1 MLKRLILRLEIM
13 KRSFATIL
21 FLLHFFTASAQKV
34 GLVFSGGGAKGLA
47 HIGVLKALEE
57 NNIPIDYVVGTSMGG
72 IVGGMYASGYS
83 PSEIEEIALSSD
95 FQNWVDGSFKN
106 NYRYFFSKKPEN
118 PSFLTAKLQVDT
130 GFNFKLRSNLIN
142 DVPLN
147 FALLELFGQASVN
160 ARDDFDNLL
169 VPFRCIVADVLSQE
183 MIAVSKGNLPEAIRG
198 TFAVPLVYRPVKV
211 NGKYVFDGGLYN
223 NFPVDVLKKDFQPD
237 YIIGSNVSSK
247 IFNDYPKENDEKLMN
262 RFLVY
267 MFLSK
272 SDSTAIGKNGA
283 YIQPDL
289 AGFSTT
295 NFSPVAELIKKGY
308 DATMADMDNIKKS
321 LTRRISNE
329 ALLQK
334 RAEFRN
340 RRSTLEFDEVIATGV
355 NSKQKK
361 YVETVINSSITK
373 NPTIEQLKPGY
384 YKLVADDNFETV
396 YPRIKPQSNTDSYD
410 FELQVQRQKNFKL
423 DFGGAISTRPIS
435 NAYVGLQYNY
445 LRINSYTFSA
455 NFYSG
460 GFYESAQGMTRMD
473 VPGRL
478 PFYLEAEFTYN
489 HWNYF
494 NKSQI
499 FIENVDPTFIEQSDR
514 KTALKLGI
522 PLSNNGKLEL
532 QTGFISFEDKYSPN
546 QRFQFGDILDQNSY
560 HGFMASLNFSKNLL
574 NRRMYAST
582 GSSFQVGINIY
593 NGTESYIP
601 GNIFRD
607 EVSFNPLTARRES
620 RNWFKAKLS
629 REQYPFH
636 TKRHSFGYLTELV
649 ISNKP
654 AFSTYKSTLLSAP
667 AFYPLQDSKSLYLE
681 KFRANTYGALGF
693 KNVFKMTK
701 NLDARAEF
709 YIFQPMEEFELN
721 RLQSVGYG
729 KFFAKSYLAATAGL
743 VFHTLVGP
751 VSLSFNHYDDDKK
764 RFGVMFHA
772 GFLIYN
778 KRSFE

>member
-1 MLKRLILRLEIM
+1 MRRVLIIILILNVC
-13 KRSFATIL
+13 
-21 FLLHFFTASAQKV
+21 FTANAQKV

-57 NNIPIDYVVGTSMGG
+57 NHIPIDYIVGTSMGG

-83 PSEIEEIALSSD
+83 PSEIEKIALSAD
-95 FQNWVDGSFKN
+95 FQDWVGGNFKS
-106 NYRYFFSKKPEN
+106 NYRYFFNKKPEN
-118 PSFLTAKLQVDT
+118 PSFITAKLQVDT
-130 GFNFKLRSNLIN
+130 GFNFKFRSNLIN

-147 FALLELFGQASVN
+147 FALLELFGQASVTSG
-160 ARDDFDNLL
+160 DDFNKLF

-183 MIAVSKGNLPEAIRG
+183 MIPVSKGNLTEAIRG
-198 TFAVPLVYRPVKV
+198 TFTVPLFYRPIKV
-211 NGKYVFDGGLYN
+211 DNKYVFDGGLYN
-223 NFPVDVLKKDFQPD
+223 NFPVDVLKKDFKPD

-272 SDSTAIGKNGA
+272 SDSTSIGENGA
-283 YIQPDL
+283 YIQPNL
-289 AGFSTT
+289 SGFSTT
-295 NFSPVAELIKKGY
+295 NFTPVEELIKRGY
-308 DATMADMDNIKKS
+308 DATMADMPNIRKAVN
-321 LTRRISNE
+321 RRINTE
-329 ALLQK
+329 DLNK
-334 RAEFRN
+334 RREKFKNADPR
-340 RRSTLEFDEVIATGV
+340 LEFTSISATGI
-355 NSKQKK
+355 NSNQRK
-361 YVETVINSSITK
+361 YVESVINGATREK
-373 NPTIEQLKPGY
+373 LTLEQVKPGY

-396 YPRIKPQSNTDSYD
+396 YPRIKHEVKDDIYN
-410 FELQVQRQKNFKL
+410 FELQVQRQRNFKI
-423 DFGGAISTRPIS
+423 DFGGALSTRPIG
-435 NAYVGLQYNY
+435 NAYLGLQYNY
-445 LRINSYTFSA
+445 LRKKSYTFSA

-460 GFYESAQGMTRMD
+460 GFYESVQGMTRMD

-499 FIENVDPTFIEQSDR
+499 FIENVEPTFVEQSDR
-514 KTALKLGI
+514 RTALKMGI

-532 QTGFISFEDKYSPN
+532 QAGFISFSDKYSPN
-546 QRFQFGDILDQNSY
+546 QRFQFGDIMDQSRY
-560 HGFMASLNFSKNLL
+560 QGFMTSVNFSKNLL

-582 GSSFQVGINIY
+582 GSSFKVGLNLY
-593 NGTESYIP
+593 SGTENYTP

-607 EVSFNPLTARRES
+607 EASFSPMGS
-620 RNWFKAKLS
+620 RNANRSWFNAKLT

-636 TKRHSFGYLTELV
+636 SNRYTFGYLTELV

-681 KFRANTYGALGF
+681 KFRANTYGALGV
-693 KNVFKMTK
+693 KNVFKLTK
-701 NLDARAEF
+701 NMDARAEF
-709 YIFQPMEEFELN
+709 YIFQPVEEFVLN
-721 RLQSVGYG
+721 KLQSVSYSGL
-729 KFFAKSYLAATAGL
+729 FVKSYLAATAGL
-743 VFHTLVGP
+743 VYHTLAGP
-751 VSLSFNHYDDDKK
+751 VSLSFNHYDDDQK
-764 RFGVMFHA
+764 RFGVMFHV

>member
-1 MLKRLILRLEIM
+1 MKRTFVTILILFQF
-13 KRSFATIL
+13 FA
-21 FLLHFFTASAQKV
+21 AYPQKV

-57 NNIPIDYVVGTSMGG
+57 HNIPIDYIVGTSMGG
-72 IVGGMYASGYS
+72 VVGGMYVSGYS
-83 PSEIEEIALSSD
+83 PAEIEEIALSSD
-95 FQNWVDGSFKN
+95 FQDWVGGNFKN
-106 NYRYFFSKKPEN
+106 DYRYFFNKKPEN
-118 PSFLTAKLQVDT
+118 PSFLSAKLQVDT

-160 ARDDFDNLL
+160 AADDFNNLF

-183 MIAVSKGNLPEAIRG
+183 MIPVSKGSLPEAIRG
-198 TFAVPLVYRPVKV
+198 TFTVPLVYRPVKV
-211 NGKYVFDGGLYN
+211 NDKYVFDGGLYN

-237 YIIGSNVSSK
+237 YIIGSNVSTK
-247 IFNDYPKENDEKLMN
+247 IFNDYPRENDEKLMN

-267 MFLSK
+267 LFLSK
-272 SDSTAIGKNGA
+272 SDSTAIGKNGS

-295 NFSPVAELIKKGY
+295 NFSPVAELIKRGY
-308 DATMADMDNIKKS
+308 DATIADIENIKRSVGK
-321 LTRRISNE
+321 RISPE
-329 ALLQK
+329 ELQK
-334 RAEFRN
+334 KRDEFKTRK
-340 RRSTLEFDEVIATGV
+340 SKVEFDEIIATGV
-355 NSKQKK
+355 SNRQKK
-361 YVETVINSSITK
+361 YVETVIKSSITE

-396 YPRIKPQSNTDSYD
+396 YPRMRRESNTDEYD

-423 DFGGAISTRPIS
+423 DFGGGISTRPIS

-445 LRINSYTFSA
+445 LRKNSYTFSA
-455 NFYSG
+455 NFYAG
-460 GFYESAQGMTRMD
+460 GFYESAQGMTRVD

-514 KTALKLGI
+514 RTALKLGF
-522 PLSNNGKLEL
+522 PLSYNGKLEL
-532 QTGFISFEDKYSPN
+532 QTGFINFGDHYSPN
-546 QRFQFGDILDQNSY
+546 RRFQFGDILDKSTFNGLMS
-560 HGFMASLNFSKNLL
+560 SLTFSKNLL
-574 NRRMYAST
+574 NRRMYPSE
-582 GSSFQVGINIY
+582 GSLFRIGLSVYSGK
-593 NGTESYIP
+593 EHYIP
-601 GNIFRD
+601 GNILRD
-607 EVSFNPLTARRES
+607 EVSFSPVGERKVSRDWFQAR
-620 RNWFKAKLS
+620 LS

-636 TKRHSFGYLTELV
+636 IKRYSFGYLTEVV

-681 KFRANTYGALGF
+681 KFRATTYAALGQ
-693 KNVFKMTK
+693 KNVFKISK

-709 YIFQPMEEFELN
+709 YIFLPTEEFELN
-721 RLQSVGYG
+721 KLQSVGYG
-729 KFFAKSYLAATAGL
+729 ELFAKSYLAATAGL
-743 VFHTLVGP
+743 VFHTLAGP
-751 VSLSFNHYDDDKK
+751 VSLSFNHYDDDAK

>member
-1 MLKRLILRLEIM
+1 MKRLVVAIL
-13 KRSFATIL
+13 IL
-21 FLLHFFTASAQKV
+21 FQYLSVSAQKV

-57 NNIPIDYVVGTSMGG
+57 NNIPIDYIVGTSMGG

-83 PSEIEEIALSSD
+83 PDEIEKIALSSD
-95 FQNWVDGSFKN
+95 FQGWVSGSFTN
-106 NYRYFFSKKPEN
+106 NYRYFFNKKPEN
-118 PSFLTAKLQVDT
+118 PSFLSAKLQVDT
-130 GFNFKLRSNLIN
+130 GFNFKFRSNLIN

-147 FALLELFGQASVN
+147 FALLELFGQASVT
-160 ARDDFDNLL
+160 AGDDFDNLL

-183 MIAVSKGNLPEAIRG
+183 MIPVSKGYLTEAIRG

-211 NGKYVFDGGLYN
+211 NNKYVFDGGLYN
-223 NFPVDVLKKDFQPD
+223 NFPVDVLKKEFQPD

-247 IFNDYPKENDEKLMN
+247 IFNDYPTENDEKLMN

-283 YIQPDL
+283 YIQPNL

-295 NFSPVAELIKKGY
+295 NFTPVAELIKRGY
-308 DATMADMDNIKKS
+308 DATMADMENIKKS
-321 LTRRISNE
+321 ISRRISNGD
-329 ALLQK
+329 LSQK
-334 RAEFRN
+334 RTEFKN
-340 RRSTLEFDEVIATGV
+340 RKSELEFDEVVATGV
-355 NSKQKK
+355 NSRQRK
-361 YVETVINSSITK
+361 YVETVINSSIVK

-396 YPRIKPQSNTDSYD
+396 YPRIKREPHTDGYD
-410 FELQVQRQKNFKL
+410 FEVQVQRQKNFKL

-445 LRINSYTFSA
+445 LRKNSYTFSA

-473 VPGRL
+473 IPGRL
-478 PFYLEAEFTYN
+478 PLFLEAEFTYN

-499 FIENVDPTFIEQSDR
+499 FIENIDPTFIEQSDR
-514 KTALKLGI
+514 KTALKIGM

-532 QTGFISFEDKYSPN
+532 QGGFISFDDKYSPN
-546 QRFQFGDILDQNSY
+546 QRFQFGDILDKNSFN
-560 HGFMASLNFSKNLL
+560 GFMASLNFSKNLL
-574 NRRMYAST
+574 NRRMYASS
-582 GSSFQVGINIY
+582 GSSFQVGINLY
-593 NGTESYIP
+593 SGTENYSQ
-601 GNIFRD
+601 GNILRD
-607 EVSFNPLTARRES
+607 ELSFSPVGDRRVSRD
-620 RNWFKAKLS
+620 WFRAKLS

-636 TKRHSFGYLTELV
+636 GKRYSFGYLTEVV

-654 AFSTYKSTLLSAP
+654 AFSTYRSTLLSAP

-681 KFRANTYGALGF
+681 NFRANSYGALGF

-701 NLDARAEF
+701 NLDVRAEF
-709 YIFQPMEEFELN
+709 YIFQPVEEFELN
-721 RLQSVGYG
+721 KLQSVGYG
-729 KFFAKSYLAATAGL
+729 KLFAKSHIAATAGL
-743 VFHTLVGP
+743 VFHTLAGP
-751 VSLSFNHYDDDKK
+751 ISLSFNHYDDDNK

>member
-1 MLKRLILRLEIM
+1 M
-13 KRSFATIL
+13 KRSFVTVLIL
-21 FLLHFFTASAQKV
+21 FQFFASSAQKV

-57 NNIPIDYVVGTSMGG
+57 NNIPIDYIVGTSMGG
-72 IVGGMYASGYS
+72 VVGGMYASGYS

-95 FQNWVDGSFKN
+95 FQDWVGGNFKN
-106 NYRYFFSKKPEN
+106 DYRFFFNKKPEN
-118 PSFLTAKLQVDT
+118 PSFLSAKLQVDT
-130 GFNFKLRSNLIN
+130 GFNIKLRSNLIN
-142 DVPLN
+142 DIPLN

-160 ARDDFDNLL
+160 ASDDFDKLL

-183 MIAVSKGNLPEAIRG
+183 MIPVSKGSLSEAIRG
-198 TFAVPLVYRPVKV
+198 TFTVPLVYRPVKV
-211 NGKYVFDGGLYN
+211 NDKYVFDGGLYN
-223 NFPVDVLKKDFQPD
+223 NFPVDVLKKDFRPD
-237 YIIGSNVSSK
+237 YIIGSNVSTK

-272 SDSTAIGKNGA
+272 SDSTSIGLNGA

-289 AGFSTT
+289 TGFSIT
-295 NFSPVAELIKKGY
+295 NFSPVAELIKRGY
-308 DATMADMDNIKKS
+308 DATIADIDNIKRSIKNRVS
-321 LTRRISNE
+321 QEDLNK
-329 ALLQK
+329 K
-334 RAEFRN
+334 RAEFKTRK
-340 RRSTLEFDEVIATGV
+340 SKVEFDEIIATGV
-355 NSKQKK
+355 NPRQKK
-361 YVETVINSSITK
+361 YVETVIRSSITE

-396 YPRIKPQSNTDSYD
+396 YPRIKREPNTDGYD

-445 LRINSYTFSA
+445 LTKNSYTFSA

-499 FIENVDPTFIEQSDR
+499 FIEDVDPTFIEQSDKR
-514 KTALKLGI
+514 TALKLGL
-522 PLSNNGKLEL
+522 PLSYNGKLEL
-532 QTGFISFEDKYSPN
+532 QAGLINFRDHFSPN
-546 QRFQFGDILDQNSY
+546 RRFQIGDILDKSSFNGLMS
-560 HGFMASLNFSKNLL
+560 SLTFNKNLL
-574 NRRMYAST
+574 NRRMYASE
-582 GSSFQVGINIY
+582 GSLFSVGISAY
-593 NGTESYIP
+593 RGTEHYTP
-601 GNIFRD
+601 GNILRD
-607 EVSFNPLTARRES
+607 EVSFSPVGERKVS
-620 RNWFKAKLS
+620 RNWFQAKLS

-636 TKRHSFGYLTELV
+636 NNRYSFGYLTEVV

-654 AFSTYKSTLLSAP
+654 GFSTYKSTLLSAP

-681 KFRANTYGALGF
+681 KFRANTYAALGV
-693 KNVFKMTK
+693 KNVFKVSK
-701 NLDARAEF
+701 KLDARAEF
-709 YIFQPMEEFELN
+709 YIFQPVEEFELN
-721 RLQSVGYG
+721 KLQSVGYG
-729 KFFAKSYLAATAGL
+729 DLFAKSYLAATAGL

-751 VSLSFNHYDDDKK
+751 VSLSFNHYNDDKK

>member
-1 MLKRLILRLEIM
+1 MKRLA
-13 KRSFATIL
+13 FTIL
-21 FLLHFFTASAQKV
+21 ILIQVVSAKSQKV

-57 NNIPIDYVVGTSMGG
+57 NNIPIDYIVGTSMGG

-83 PSEIEEIALSSD
+83 PGEIEAIALSSD
-95 FQNWVDGSFKN
+95 FQDWVSGSFKN
-106 NYRYFFSKKPEN
+106 NYRYFFNKKPEN

-160 ARDDFDNLL
+160 AGDDFNHLL

-183 MIAVSKGNLPEAIRG
+183 MIPVSKGNLPEAIRG

-211 NGKYVFDGGLYN
+211 NDKYVFDGGLYN

-272 SDSTAIGKNGA
+272 SDSTAIGKNGS

-289 AGFSTT
+289 TGFSTT
-295 NFSPVAELIKKGY
+295 NFTPVAELIKRGY
-308 DATMADMDNIKKS
+308 DATIADIDNIKRS
-321 LTRRISNE
+321 IIRRVSSDE
-329 ALLQK
+329 LLKK
-334 RAEFRN
+334 RAQFKG
-340 RRSTLEFDEVIATGV
+340 SKSQLEFEEILATGV
-355 NSKQKK
+355 NSKQRK
-361 YVETVINSSITK
+361 YVETVIKSSITQ

-396 YPRIKPQSNTDSYD
+396 YPRIRREPHTDGYD

-423 DFGGAISTRPIS
+423 DFGGAVSTRPIS

-455 NFYSG
+455 NFYAG

-473 VPGRL
+473 VPGKL

-499 FIENVDPTFIEQSDR
+499 FIENIDPTFIEQSDR
-514 KTALKLGI
+514 RSVLKMGM

-532 QTGFISFEDKYSPN
+532 QTGFISFDDKYSPN
-546 QRFQFGDILDQNSY
+546 KRFQFGDILDESSY
-560 HGFMASLNFSKNLL
+560 HGFMAGLNFSKNLL
-574 NRRMYAST
+574 NRRMYANS
-582 GSSFQVGINIY
+582 GSSFQVGVNLY
-593 NGTESYIP
+593 NGTEDYSP
-601 GNIFRD
+601 GNILRD
-607 EVSFNPLTARRES
+607 EVSFSPVSARRES
-620 RNWFKAKLS
+620 RDWFKAKLS
-629 REQYPFH
+629 REQYAI
-636 TKRHSFGYLTELV
+636 TSSNYSFGYLTEFV

-654 AFSTYKSTLLSAP
+654 AFSTFKSTLLSAP

-681 KFRANTYGALGF
+681 KFRANTYGALGV

-721 RLQSVGYG
+721 KLQSVGYG
-729 KFFAKSYLAATAGL
+729 KLFSKSYLAATAGF
-743 VFHTLVGP
+743 VFHTLAGP
-751 VSLSFNHYDDDKK
+751 ISLSFNHYDDDQK

>member
-1 MLKRLILRLEIM
+1 MKRLVV
-13 KRSFATIL
+13 TIL
-21 FLLHFFTASAQKV
+21 ILCQFLSVSAQKV

-57 NNIPIDYVVGTSMGG
+57 NNIPIDYIVGTSMGG

-83 PSEIEEIALSSD
+83 PGEIEKIALSSD
-95 FQNWVDGSFKN
+95 FQDWVSGSFTN
-106 NYRYFFSKKPEN
+106 NYRYFFNKKPEN

-130 GFNFKLRSNLIN
+130 GFNFKFRSNLIN

-147 FALLELFGQASVN
+147 FALLEIFAQASVN
-160 ARDDFDNLL
+160 AGDDFDNLL

-183 MIAVSKGNLPEAIRG
+183 MIPVSKGYLAEAIRG
-198 TFAVPLVYRPVKV
+198 TFAVPLVYRPVKL

-237 YIIGSNVSSK
+237 FIIGSNVSSK

-262 RFLVY
+262 RFLMY

-272 SDSTAIGKNGA
+272 SDSTAIGKNGT

-295 NFSPVAELIKKGY
+295 NFSPVAELIKRGY
-308 DATMADMDNIKKS
+308 DVTIADMDNIKKS
-321 LTRRISNE
+321 IVRRVSDE
-329 ALLQK
+329 VLSQK
-334 RAEFRN
+334 RSEFKKRQ
-340 RRSTLEFDEVIATGV
+340 SQLEFGEVVAMGV
-355 NSKQKK
+355 NSRQRK
-361 YVETVINSSITK
+361 YVETVINSAIVK

-396 YPRIKPQSNTDSYD
+396 YPRIKRELNTDRYD

-435 NAYVGLQYNY
+435 NAYIGLQYNY
-445 LRINSYTFSA
+445 LRKNSYTFSA

-473 VPGRL
+473 IPGRL
-478 PFYLEAEFTYN
+478 PIFLEAEFTYN

-514 KTALKLGI
+514 KTALKLGM

-532 QTGFISFEDKYSPN
+532 QAGFISFEDKYSPN
-546 QRFQFGDILDQNSY
+546 KRFQFGDILDDNSF
-560 HGFMASLNFSKNLL
+560 HGFMTSLNFSKNLL
-574 NRRMYAST
+574 DRRMYASQ

-593 NGTESYIP
+593 NGIESYIQ
-601 GNIFRD
+601 GNILRD
-607 EVSFNPLTARRES
+607 EVTFIPIGERLEK
-620 RNWFKAKLS
+620 RNWFRAKLS

-636 TKRHSFGYLTELV
+636 SKRYSFGYLTEVV

-701 NLDARAEF
+701 NLNARAEF
-709 YIFQPMEEFELN
+709 YIFQPVEEIKLN
-721 RLQSVGYG
+721 KLQSVGYG
-729 KFFAKSYLAATAGL
+729 KLFAKSYLAATAGL
-743 VFHTLVGP
+743 VFHTLAGP
-751 VSLSFNHYDDDKK
+751 ISLSFNYYDDDNK

>member
-1 MLKRLILRLEIM
+1 MRRLTVIILILTQF
-13 KRSFATIL
+13 FA
-21 FLLHFFTASAQKV
+21 ANAQKV

-57 NNIPIDYVVGTSMGG
+57 NNIPIDYIVGTSMGG

-83 PSEIEEIALSSD
+83 PGEIEKIALSSD
-95 FQNWVDGSFKN
+95 FQDWVSGNFKSN
-106 NYRYFFSKKPEN
+106 FRYFFNKKPEN

-147 FALLELFGQASVN
+147 FALLELFSQASVN
-160 ARDDFDNLL
+160 AKDDFNNLF

-183 MIAVSKGNLPEAIRG
+183 MIPVSKGNLTEAIRG
-198 TFAVPLVYRPVKV
+198 TFTVPLVYRPVKV
-211 NGKYVFDGGLYN
+211 NDKYVFDGGLYN
-223 NFPVDVLKKDFQPD
+223 NFPVDVLKKDFKPD
-237 YIIGSNVSSK
+237 YIIGTNVSSK

-262 RFLVY
+262 RFLIY

-272 SDSTAIGKNGA
+272 SDSTSIGKNGS

-295 NFSPVAELIKKGY
+295 NFSPVEELIKRGY
-308 DATMADMDNIKKS
+308 DAAMADMPNIKS
-321 LTRRISNE
+321 AITRRTNSE
-329 ALLQK
+329 ELLRK
-334 RAEFRN
+334 RAEFKSRN
-340 RRSTLEFDEVIATGV
+340 SEVEFTKIIATGV

-361 YVETVINSSITK
+361 YVETVINSTITEK
-373 NPTIEQLKPGY
+373 PDLKQIKTGY

-396 YPRIKPQSNTDSYD
+396 YPRIKSEKNDTYN
-410 FELQVQRQKNFKL
+410 FEVQVQRQKNFKI

-445 LRINSYTFSA
+445 LRKKSYTFSA

-460 GFYESAQGMTRMD
+460 GFYESAQGMARMD
-473 VPGRL
+473 IPGKV
-478 PFYLEAEFTYN
+478 PFYVEGEFTYN

-499 FIENVDPTFIEQSDR
+499 FIENIEPTFIEQSDR
-514 KTALKLGI
+514 RSVLKLGI
-522 PLSNNGKLEL
+522 PFTRDGKVEV
-532 QTGFISFEDKYSPN
+532 QAGHISFEDKYSPN
-546 QRFQFGDILDQNSY
+546 RRFQFGDIMDHNNFG
-560 HGFMASLNFSKNLL
+560 GFLVGINYSKNSL
-574 NRRMYAST
+574 NRRMYASR
-582 GSSFQVGINIY
+582 GSSFQIGINY
-593 NGTESYIP
+593 YTGTEHYIP

-607 EVSFNPLTARRES
+607 EVIYNPIVPLTEN

-629 REQYPFH
+629 REDYPYH
-636 TKRHSFGYLTELV
+636 TKRYSLGYLVEAV
-649 ISNKP
+649 VSNKSG
-654 AFSTYKSTLLSAP
+654 FSTFKSTLLSAP
-667 AFYPLQDSKSLYLE
+667 TFNPLQDSKSLYLE
-681 KFRANTYGALGF
+681 KFRANTYGALGI
-693 KNVFKMTK
+693 KNVFKVTK

-709 YIFQPMEEFELN
+709 YIFQPLEEFKLN
-721 RLQSVGYG
+721 KLQSVGYG
-729 KFFAKSYLAATAGL
+729 ELFADHHTAATAGL
-743 VFHTLVGP
+743 VYHTLAGP
-751 VSLSFNHYDDDKK
+751 VSLSFNHYDDSQK
-764 RFGVMFHA
+764 RYGVMFHI

>member
-1 MLKRLILRLEIM
+1 M
-13 KRSFATIL
+13 KRSLVTLI
-21 FLLHFFTASAQKV
+21 FLLFFFNANAQKV

-57 NNIPIDYVVGTSMGG
+57 NNIPIDYIVGTSMGG

-83 PSEIEEIALSSD
+83 PSEIEQIALSSD

-106 NYRYFFSKKPEN
+106 NYRYFFNKKPEN

-160 ARDDFDNLL
+160 AKDDFNNLL

-211 NGKYVFDGGLYN
+211 NDKYVFDGGLYN

-247 IFNDYPKENDEKLMN
+247 IFNDYPKENDEKLIN
-262 RFLVY
+262 RFLIY

-272 SDSTAIGKNGA
+272 SDSTAIGKNGT

-295 NFSPVAELIKKGY
+295 NFSPVAELIKRGY
-308 DATMADMDNIKKS
+308 DATIADMDNLKKS
-321 LTRRISNE
+321 ITRRLSE
-329 ALLQK
+329 ETLLQK
-334 RAEFRN
+334 RTEFKG
-340 RRSTLEFDEVIATGV
+340 RRSTLEFDDVIATGV

-361 YVETVINSSITK
+361 YVETAINSSISD

-396 YPRIKPQSNTDSYD
+396 YPRIKPQKNTDGYD

-460 GFYESAQGMTRMD
+460 GFYESAQAMTRMD

-532 QTGFISFEDKYSPN
+532 QTGYISFEDKYSPN
-546 QRFQFGDILDQNSY
+546 QRFQFGDILDQNNY

-582 GSSFQVGINIY
+582 GSSFQIGINIY
-593 NGTESYIP
+593 NGTEHYIP

-607 EVSFNPLTARRES
+607 EISFTPLNARRRS

-636 TKRHSFGYLTELV
+636 TKRYSLGYFTEAV

-681 KFRANTYGALGF
+681 KFRANTYGAVGI

-721 RLQSVGYG
+721 RLQSVKYG
-729 KFFAKSYLAATAGL
+729 KLFANSYLAASAGL

-751 VSLSFNHYDDDKK
+751 VSLSLNHYDDDKK

>member
-1 MLKRLILRLEIM
+1 M
-13 KRSFATIL
+13 KRVLTIISIFIL
-21 FLLHFFTASAQKV
+21 CSAANAQNV

-57 NNIPIDYVVGTSMGG
+57 NNIPIDYIVGTSMGG

-83 PSEIEEIALSSD
+83 PVEIETIALSAD
-95 FQNWVDGSFKN
+95 FQDWVSGNFKN
-106 NYRYFFSKKPEN
+106 NYRYFFNKKPEN
-118 PSFLTAKLQVDT
+118 PSFITAKLQVDT
-130 GFNFKLRSNLIN
+130 GFNFKFRSNLIN

-160 ARDDFDNLL
+160 AKDDFNKLF

-183 MIAVSKGNLPEAIRG
+183 MIPVSKGNLTEAIRG
-198 TFAVPLVYRPVKV
+198 TFTVPLFYRPIKV
-211 NGKYVFDGGLYN
+211 DNKYVFDGGLYN
-223 NFPVDVLKKDFQPD
+223 NFPVDVLKKDFKPE

-262 RFLVY
+262 RFLIY

-272 SDSTAIGKNGA
+272 SDSTSIGKNGA

-289 AGFSTT
+289 SGFSTT
-295 NFSPVAELIKKGY
+295 NFTPVEELIKRGY
-308 DATMADMDNIKKS
+308 DATMADMPNIRKAVN
-321 LTRRISNE
+321 RRVDQEELN
-329 ALLQK
+329 K
-334 RAEFRN
+334 RRQEFRN
-340 RRSTLEFDEVIATGV
+340 KDPRLEFTSIQATGV
-355 NSKQKK
+355 NTYQRR
-361 YVETVINSSITK
+361 YVETVINGPVKDKLTLG
-373 NPTIEQLKPGY
+373 QVKPGY

-396 YPRIKPQSNTDSYD
+396 YPRIKHEVKDDIYN
-410 FELQVQRQKNFKL
+410 FELQVQRQKNFKI
-423 DFGGAISTRPIS
+423 DIGGALSTRPIG
-435 NAYVGLQYNY
+435 NAYLGLQYNY
-445 LRINSYTFSA
+445 LRKKSYTFSA

-460 GFYESAQGMTRMD
+460 GFYESAQAMARMD

-499 FIENVDPTFIEQSDR
+499 FIENIEPTFVEQSDR
-514 KTALKLGI
+514 RTALKMGV

-532 QTGFISFEDKYSPN
+532 QAGFIGFDDKYSPN
-546 QRFQFGDILDQNSY
+546 QRFQFGDIMDQSKY
-560 HGFMASLNFSKNLL
+560 HGFMSSINFSKNLL
-574 NRRMYAST
+574 NRRMYASA
-582 GSSFQVGINIY
+582 GSTFKVGLNLY
-593 NGTESYIP
+593 SGTENYIP

-607 EVSFNPLTARRES
+607 EANFSPVGSQTHNRSWFN
-620 RNWFKAKLS
+620 AKLT

-636 TKRHSFGYLTELV
+636 RKRYTFGYLTELV

-654 AFSTYKSTLLSAP
+654 AFSTYKSTLLGAP

-681 KFRANTYGALGF
+681 KFRANAYGALGV
-693 KNVFKMTK
+693 KNVFKITK
-701 NLDARAEF
+701 NMDARAEF
-709 YIFQPMEEFELN
+709 YIFQPMEEFVLN
-721 RLQSVGYG
+721 KLQSVSYSNL
-729 KFFAKSYLAATAGL
+729 FVKSYLAATAGL
-743 VFHTLVGP
+743 VYHTLAGP
-751 VSLSFNHYDDDKK
+751 VSLSFNHYDDDQK
-764 RFGVMFHA
+764 RFGVMFHV

>member
-1 MLKRLILRLEIM
+1 MKRLVV
-13 KRSFATIL
+13 TIL
-21 FLLHFFTASAQKV
+21 ILCQFLSVSAQKV

-57 NNIPIDYVVGTSMGG
+57 NNIPIDYIVGTSMGG

-83 PSEIEEIALSSD
+83 PGEIEKIALSSD
-95 FQNWVDGSFKN
+95 FQDWVSGSFTN
-106 NYRYFFSKKPEN
+106 NYRYFFNKKPEN

-130 GFNFKLRSNLIN
+130 GFNFKFRSNLIN

-147 FALLELFGQASVN
+147 FALLEIFAQASVN
-160 ARDDFDNLL
+160 AGDDFDNLL

-183 MIAVSKGNLPEAIRG
+183 MIPVSKGYLAEAIRG
-198 TFAVPLVYRPVKV
+198 TFAVPLVYRPVKL

-237 YIIGSNVSSK
+237 FIIGSNVSSK

-262 RFLVY
+262 RFLMY

-272 SDSTAIGKNGA
+272 SDSTAIGKNGT

-295 NFSPVAELIKKGY
+295 NFSPVAELIKRGY
-308 DATMADMDNIKKS
+308 DVTIADMDNIKKS
-321 LTRRISNE
+321 IVRRVSDE
-329 ALLQK
+329 VLSQK
-334 RAEFRN
+334 RSEFKN
-340 RRSTLEFDEVIATGV
+340 RKSQLEFGEVVAMGV
-355 NSKQKK
+355 NSRQRK
-361 YVETVINSSITK
+361 YVETVINSAIVK

-396 YPRIKPQSNTDSYD
+396 YPRIKRESNTDGYD

-435 NAYVGLQYNY
+435 NAYIGLQYNY
-445 LRINSYTFSA
+445 LRKNSYTFSA

-473 VPGRL
+473 IPGRL
-478 PFYLEAEFTYN
+478 PIFLEAEFTYN

-514 KTALKLGI
+514 KTALKLGM

-532 QTGFISFEDKYSPN
+532 QAGFISFEDKYSPN
-546 QRFQFGDILDQNSY
+546 KRFQFGDILDDNSF
-560 HGFMASLNFSKNLL
+560 HGFMTSLNFSKNLL
-574 NRRMYAST
+574 DRRMYASQ

-593 NGTESYIP
+593 NGIESYIQ
-601 GNIFRD
+601 GNILRD
-607 EVSFNPLTARRES
+607 EVTFIPIGERLEK
-620 RNWFKAKLS
+620 RNWFRAKLS

-636 TKRHSFGYLTELV
+636 SKRYSFGYLTEVV

-701 NLDARAEF
+701 NLNARAEF
-709 YIFQPMEEFELN
+709 YIFQPVEEIELN
-721 RLQSVGYG
+721 KLQSVGYG
-729 KFFAKSYLAATAGL
+729 KLFAKSYLAATAGL
-743 VFHTLVGP
+743 VFHTLAGP
-751 VSLSFNHYDDDKK
+751 ISLSFNYYDDDNK

>member
-1 MLKRLILRLEIM
+1 MKRLLAIL
-13 KRSFATIL
+13 L
-21 FLLHFFTASAQKV
+21 FLLPFLFSASAQKV

-83 PSEIEEIALSSD
+83 PAEIEEIALSSD
-95 FQNWVDGSFKN
+95 FQNWVNGSFKN
-106 NYRYFFSKKPEN
+106 NYRYFFNKKPEN

-130 GFNFKLRSNLIN
+130 GFNVKLRSNLVN

-160 ARDDFDNLL
+160 AKDDFNNLL

-211 NGKYVFDGGLYN
+211 NDKYVFDGGLYN
-223 NFPVDVLKKDFQPD
+223 NFPVDVLKDNFKPD

-272 SDSTAIGKNGA
+272 SDSTSIGKNGA

-289 AGFSTT
+289 GGFSTT
-295 NFSPVAELIKKGY
+295 NFTPVAELIKRGY
-308 DATMADMDNIKKS
+308 DATVADMENIKKS
-321 LTRRISNE
+321 ITRRISE
-329 ALLQK
+329 EELLKK
-334 RAEFRN
+334 RQEFKN
-340 RRSTLEFDEVIATGV
+340 RRSQLEFDQVIASGV

-361 YVETVINSSITK
+361 YVETVINSSITR

-396 YPRIKPQSNTDSYD
+396 YPRLKPQSNTDGYD

-499 FIENVDPTFIEQSDR
+499 FIEDVDPTFIEQSDR
-514 KTALKLGI
+514 KSVLKLGI

-532 QTGFISFEDKYSPN
+532 QTGYMGFEDKYSPN
-546 QRFQFGDILDQNSY
+546 QRFQFGDILDQSRYN
-560 HGFMASLNFSKNLL
+560 GFMAALNFSKNLL
-574 NRRMYAST
+574 NRRMYANT

-593 NGTESYIP
+593 NGTERYTP
-601 GNIFRD
+601 GNIFRN
-607 EVSFNPLTARRES
+607 EASFNQFSERRIQRDWFRAR
-620 RNWFKAKLS
+620 LS
-629 REQYPFH
+629 REQYPLH
-636 TKRHSFGYLTELV
+636 TKRYSFGYLTELV

-681 KFRANTYGALGF
+681 KFRANTYGALGI
-693 KNVFKMTK
+693 KNVFKVTK

-709 YIFQPMEEFELN
+709 YIFQPMEEFELD
-721 RLQSVGYG
+721 RLQSVKYG
-729 KFFAKSYLAATAGL
+729 QLFSKSYLAATAGL

>member
-1 MLKRLILRLEIM
+1 MRGLLTI
-13 KRSFATIL
+13 IL
-21 FLLHFFTASAQKV
+21 FLNVCFTANAQKV

-57 NNIPIDYVVGTSMGG
+57 NNIPVDYIVGTSMGG

-83 PSEIEEIALSSD
+83 PSEIEKIALSAD
-95 FQNWVDGSFKN
+95 FQDWVSGNFKS
-106 NYRYFFSKKPEN
+106 NYRYFFNKKPEN
-118 PSFLTAKLQVDT
+118 PSFITAKLQVDT
-130 GFNFKLRSNLIN
+130 GFNFKFRSNLIN

-147 FALLELFGQASVN
+147 FALLELFGQASVIADN
-160 ARDDFDNLL
+160 DFNKLF
-169 VPFRCIVADVLSQE
+169 VPFRCIVADVFSQE
-183 MIAVSKGNLPEAIRG
+183 MIPVSKGNLTEAIRG
-198 TFAVPLVYRPVKV
+198 TFTVPLFYRPIKV
-211 NGKYVFDGGLYN
+211 DNKYVFDGGLYN
-223 NFPVDVLKKDFQPD
+223 NFPVDVLKKDFKPE

-272 SDSTAIGKNGA
+272 SDSTAIGDNGA

-295 NFSPVAELIKKGY
+295 NFAPVEELIKRGY
-308 DATMADMDNIKKS
+308 DATMADMPNIRKAVS
-321 LTRRISNE
+321 RRIDIDELNKQRE
-329 ALLQK
+329 K
-334 RAEFRN
+334 FRN
-340 RRSTLEFDEVIATGV
+340 TTPSLEFTSITATGI
-355 NSKQKK
+355 NSYQRH
-361 YVETVINSSITK
+361 YVETVINGATK
-373 NPTIEQLKPGY
+373 EKLTLEQVKPGY

-396 YPRIKPQSNTDSYD
+396 YPRINHEVKDDLYN
-410 FELQVQRQKNFKL
+410 FELQVQRQKNFKI
-423 DFGGAISTRPIS
+423 DFGGALSTRPIG
-435 NAYVGLQYNY
+435 NAYLGLQYNY
-445 LRINSYTFSA
+445 LRKKSYTFSA

-460 GFYESAQGMTRMD
+460 GFYESAQATTRMD

-499 FIENVDPTFIEQSDR
+499 FIENVEPTFVEQSDR
-514 KTALKLGI
+514 RTALKMGV

-532 QTGFISFEDKYSPN
+532 QAGFISFDDKYSPN
-546 QRFQFGDILDQNSY
+546 QRFQFGDIMDQSKY
-560 HGFMASLNFSKNLL
+560 HGFMASINFSKNLL

-582 GSSFQVGINIY
+582 GSSFKVGLNLY
-593 NGTESYIP
+593 NGTENYTP

-607 EVSFNPLTARRES
+607 EPSFSPVES
-620 RNWFKAKLS
+620 RTHNRSWFNAKLT

-636 TKRHSFGYLTELV
+636 SKRYTFGYLTEVV

-681 KFRANTYGALGF
+681 KFRANTYGALGV
-693 KNVFKMTK
+693 KNVFKITK
-701 NLDARAEF
+701 NMDARAEF
-709 YIFQPMEEFELN
+709 YIFQPVEEFVLN
-721 RLQSVGYG
+721 KLQSVRYSDL
-729 KFFAKSYLAATAGL
+729 FVKSYLAATAGL
-743 VFHTLVGP
+743 VYHTLAGP
-751 VSLSFNHYDDDKK
+751 VSLSFNHYDDDQK
-764 RFGVMFHA
+764 RFGVMFHV